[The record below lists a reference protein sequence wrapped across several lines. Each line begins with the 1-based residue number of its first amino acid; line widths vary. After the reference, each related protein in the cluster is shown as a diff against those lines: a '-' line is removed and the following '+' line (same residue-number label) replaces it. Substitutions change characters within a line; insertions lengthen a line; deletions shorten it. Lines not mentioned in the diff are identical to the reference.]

1 MTLYSNFFSSAVNS
15 VETKPDQVLIRYSSN
30 IEKEYVYNCENVAEF
45 TNELC
50 SVLTSNEL
58 LQDGGS
64 VGKFIH
70 KSRQNNTLVESK

>member
-15 VETKPDQVLIRYSSN
+15 VETKPNQVLIRYSSN

-70 KSRQNNTLVESK
+70 KSRRNNILVESK

>member
-15 VETKPDQVLIRYSSN
+15 VETKPDQVLITYSSN

>member
-70 KSRQNNTLVESK
+70 KSRRNNILVESK

>member
-15 VETKPDQVLIRYSSN
+15 VETKPDKVLIRYSSN

-58 LQDGGS
+58 LQDGAVWDS
-64 VGKFIH
+64 LSTNPDEI
-70 KSRQNNTLVESK
+70 TYW

>member
-15 VETKPDQVLIRYSSN
+15 VETKPNQVLIRYSSN

>member
-15 VETKPDQVLIRYSSN
+15 VETKPNQVLIRYSSN

-70 KSRQNNTLVESK
+70 KSDEITYW